1 MKEQITGLFTKIHL
15 KNNFKLL
22 VFFCVLLILKSC
34 IKDCPDEV
42 KTTKKTYSISEVV
55 KKTFP
60 YNFKD
65 TQVWINVNTNDTL
78 HYILK
83 DSLSTYDTSYS
94 TSLEGCKE
102 NNYVYTES
110 LAYNLICTEN
120 SLFNYNHIYKSYLGL
135 GFDEKVKFMNVVYTE
150 FGGDLID
157 IYNYGI
163 IFKSVYV
170 SEYFAE
176 NKSFGIL
183 RITANKKKLYRIK

>member
-1 MKEQITGLFTKIHL
+1 MKEQIKGLITKIHL

-42 KTTKKTYSISEVV
+42 KTTKETYSISEVV

-83 DSLSTYDTSYS
+83 DTLSTFDTSYS
-94 TSLEGCKE
+94 TPLEGCKE
-102 NNYVYTES
+102 NNYV
-110 LAYNLICTEN
+110 
-120 SLFNYNHIYKSYLGL
+120 FNERFTFEFQCLEDSFLNYSHSYKSKYHELL
-135 GFDEKVKFMNVVYTE
+135 IMNNIIYQE
-150 FGGDLID
+150 FGPKLNDID
-157 IYNYGI
+157 NFGI
-163 IFKSVYV
+163 LYKNVYI

-176 NKSFGIL
+176 NELLGFL